1 MSPRAAAKRQTTAP
15 AEFAPIRVEPAY
27 RKVAAAL
34 LERITD
40 RSISAGDRLPP
51 EIELA
56 RQFGV
61 HRGTVR
67 EALREL
73 ETNGVLKRERGSKLM
88 MVTRPARVTVAA
100 GVSRALA
107 LHDVSYHDVWE
118 ALTALEPPIAA
129 AAARHRTAADIERLE
144 AVVRRAGRWPS
155 SRPRSSSAPSARPRT
170 TACSCWRTSRWCSCW
185 SPSCG
190 AMIDKVPQAAARIAT
205 AQKRIVAAIRERDG
219 AQQAEDWMAKHIRDF
234 RRGFEIAGIG
244 LEQRVGNTRYETYR
258 PDAPAVGEF
267 LHSAAQRPDDVWLE
281 SRHEHAQAA

>member
-1 MSPRAAAKRQTTAP
+1 VSPRAAVKRQTTAP

-88 MVTRPARVTVAA
+88 MVTRPARGTVAA

-107 LHDVSYHDVWE
+107 LHDVSFHDVWE

-129 AAARHRTAADIERLE
+129 AAARERTTADLARLE
-144 AVVRRAGRWPS
+144 AIVARLDQEMDTAAAVEQSADFFRAVGEATANGVFMLAHEPLVQLLVPS
-155 SRPRSSSAPSARPRT
+155 LEV
-170 TACSCWRTSRWCSCW
+170 
-185 SPSCG
+185 
-190 AMIDKVPQAAARIAT
+190 MISQVPQARRRIAE
-205 AQKRIVAAIRERDG
+205 AQKKLLTAIRDRS
-219 AQQAEDWMAKHIRDF
+219 ATQASDWMAKHIRDF
-234 RRGFEIAGIG
+234 RRGFEIAGIE
-244 LEQRVGNTRYETYR
+244 LERRVGS
-258 PDAPAVGEF
+258 D
-267 LHSAAQRPDDVWLE
+267 
-281 SRHEHAQAA
+281 